1 MEPYFPSGA
10 SCLVP
15 AIQLDGPDR
24 APRFEYREFFRV
36 DIEFLDE
43 IGLEGWRVISA
54 VYEPY
59 IPRGAEYPY
68 EPIDGGW
75 TGLAIYDL
83 P

>member
-1 MEPYFPSGA
+1 MDPSFPTWQPEIS
-10 SCLVP
+10 
-15 AIQLDGPDR
+15 R
-24 APRFEYREFFRV
+24 APRFEYRQFFRE
-36 DIEFLDE
+36 DIEFLEE
-43 IGLEGWRVISA
+43 IGLKGWRVISA